1 MSDKITVPIEGKP
14 LIHKARKIPWKNTTL
29 TIQKNGYSEVYGYG
43 RRIIH
48 CDTSCRR
55 NSGLHRLHPGGNRG
69 GLIVPIVSKYS
80 SWAWRKAARPYS
92 EYMRRLIQ
100 QASIALGSSGSVIEP
115 EPFEPDD
122 DYDSIVSPLVSKTS
136 TKPRDCQD
144 EVYCILEAS
153 GLFGPET
160 MDYLVYVALDS
171 RWKIK
176 RFRLW

>member
-55 NSGLHRLHPGGNRG
+55 NSGLYRLHPGGPRG
-69 GLIVPIVSKYS
+69 GLIPTVSKYS
-80 SWAWRKAARPYS
+80 SWAWRKAAKPYS
-92 EYMRRLIQ
+92 ESIRQLFQR
-100 QASIALGSSGSVIEP
+100 ASILLGSSGSVIEP

-122 DYDSIVSPLVSKTS
+122 DYDSIVSQVVSEYI
-136 TKPRDCQD
+136 KPRDCQD
-144 EVYCILEAS
+144 EVYRILEAS

-160 MDYLVYVALDS
+160 LDILVYVVLDS

-176 RFRLW
+176 RSRLW